1 LDEAS
6 TPLMPDKDG
15 PAITDAIA
23 LAVDEDT
30 GTCKSP
36 SKKFILVITNANLHP
51 LQVRVYQRE
60 VRLQR

>member
-1 LDEAS
+1 
-6 TPLMPDKDG
+6 MPDKDG

-23 LAVDEDT
+23 LAADEDT